1 MVTWVRYAIVPALVN
16 SRGDWIG
23 SLGTKRPSAEI
34 RTSPKTMKKKEYS
47 VEIGGKTMIAEFND
61 WADQA
66 SGSVLL
72 KYGNS
77 AVFATVV
84 MGSKDSNLDYFPL
97 SVEYEEK
104 FYAAG
109 AILGSRFMRREGRPS
124 DEAVLSGRIV
134 DRTIRPLFPKG
145 LKRDVQVII
154 SVISIEDYDTDILAV
169 NAASL
174 AIATSN
180 IPWNGPVSAVR
191 VGLLE
196 GSNELLINPSYGQ
209 RSDELPP
216 MATLDLTVSGKDGL
230 VNMIEVNA
238 REVKEEVLESALK
251 RASEEIEKI
260 QAWQKSIVA
269 ERGVTKAEFKRADD
283 HPEIPP
289 VFDEIVKPKLEATGG
304 KLDKST
310 MGELRST
317 WMKEAGEKLPET
329 LPGKLEQYFELRLD
343 EYVHELAINEGKR
356 VDGRAFDEIRPLFA
370 QAGGISPIIHG
381 TGLFYRGQTHVL
393 AALTLGG
400 PGDAQ
405 LIDTIEFQEKKK
417 TFMLHYNF
425 PPFSV
430 GETGRVGSTNRR
442 MIGHGALAEKSLRA
456 VLPSKEEFPY
466 TIRIVADCLASN
478 GSTSMASVC
487 AGTLSLMDAGVPIK
501 RPVAGIAMGMMSDA
515 SKNVYKVLTD
525 IQGPEDH
532 HGDMDFKVAGTTEG
546 VTGVQMDVKVEGIPI
561 PVLVEAFAQ
570 AKKARLQILDVITNA
585 IGAPRS
591 DISPRA
597 PKILSTRVKV
607 DQIGLVIGP
616 GGKMING
623 IKDRTKCDDI
633 TIEDDGAVFVTG
645 RNGAAEAALKEIID
659 LTRDYMPGEK
669 FEGEVTRIMD
679 FGAFVKIGPN
689 TEGLVHVSEVAPF
702 RIDHVSEAVKEG
714 DVVPVLLK
722 EIDEKGRYNL
732 SIKAA
737 DPEWASRK
745 GLKPSM
751 GGGGNNHGGRPH
763 KTDSRDNR
771 RRF

>member
-1 MVTWVRYAIVPALVN
+1 MQ
-16 SRGDWIG
+16 
-23 SLGTKRPSAEI
+23 
-34 RTSPKTMKKKEYS
+34 KKEYS
-47 VEIGGKTMIAEFND
+47 LDIGGKTMIAEFND

-66 SGSVLL
+66 NGSVLMR
-72 KYGNS
+72 YGNS
-77 AVFATVV
+77 AVLATVV
-84 MGSKDSNLDYFPL
+84 MNDKESDLDYFPL

-109 AILGSRFMRREGRPS
+109 AILGSRFVRREGRPS

-145 LKRDVQVII
+145 LKREVQVII
-154 SVISIEDYDTDILAV
+154 TVLSIEDYDTDILAV

-174 AIATSN
+174 AIATSD
-180 IPWNGPVSAVR
+180 IPWNGPVSATR
-191 VGLLE
+191 IGLVGDSE
-196 GSNELLINPSYGQ
+196 DLIVNPSYGQ

-216 MATLDLTVSGKDGL
+216 KAKMDLTVSGKGGL
-230 VNMIEVNA
+230 INMIEVNA
-238 REVKEEVLESALK
+238 REVDEKTLEEALK

-269 ERGVTKAEFKRADD
+269 ERDITKAEFKKPDD

-289 VFDEIVKPKLEATGG
+289 IFDEVVKPKLAAASGR
-304 KLDKST
+304 LDKSAIN
-310 MGELRST
+310 ELKST
-317 WMKEAGEKLPET
+317 WMKAATEKLPDT
-329 LPGKLEQYFELRLD
+329 LPTKLDQYFELMVD
-343 EYVHELAINEGKR
+343 EHVHDLAIKEGKR

-381 TGLFYRGQTHVL
+381 TGLFYRGETHVL

-400 PGDAQ
+400 PGDAL
-405 LIDTIEFQEKKK
+405 LIDTIEFQDKKK
-417 TFMLHYNF
+417 TFMLHYNS

-430 GETGRVGSTNRR
+430 GETGRVGGMNRR

-456 VLPSKEEFPY
+456 VLPPKETFPY

-487 AGTLSLMDAGVPIK
+487 AGTLALMDAGVPITK
-501 RPVAGIAMGMMSDA
+501 PVTGIAMGLMTDG
-515 SKNVYKVLTD
+515 KTYKILTD

-532 HGDMDFKVAGTTEG
+532 HGDMDFKVAGTADG
-546 VTGVQMDVKVEGIPI
+546 VTGVQMDVKVDGIPI
-561 PVLVEAFAQ
+561 DVLGEVLAQ
-570 AKKARLQILDVITNA
+570 AKKARMQILDVITKE
-585 IGAPRS
+585 IPAPRT

-597 PKILSTRVKV
+597 PKILTIKVKT

-623 IKDRTKCDDI
+623 IKETTGCDDI
-633 TIEDDGAVFVTG
+633 SIEEDGTIFITG
-645 RNGAAEAALKEIID
+645 KLGSAEAALKAIED
-659 LTRDYMPGEK
+659 LTREYLPGER
-669 FEGEVTRIMD
+669 FEGVVTRLMD

-702 RIDHVSEAVKEG
+702 RIDKISDAVRIG
-714 DVVPVLLK
+714 DTVPVVLK
-722 EIDEKGRYNL
+722 EVDEKGRYNL

-737 DPEWASRK
+737 DSEWAARK
-745 GLKPSM
+745 GLKPSQ
-751 GGGGNNHGGRPH
+751 GGGNNYGREPNRHGGE
-763 KTDSRDNR
+763 R
-771 RRF
+771 RRRI